1 MIGYILTIE
10 QKDSIQGVEYAPFQ
24 IFNCVQDINDI
35 WFTFL
40 TAEDKKLIIGT
51 EFEWILSCEQK
62 EYIPK
67 ESVLINPKITIKK

>member
-10 QKDSIQGVEYAPFQ
+10 QKNSIQGQYYAPFE
-24 IFNCVQDINDI
+24 IFNCVKDINNI

-40 TAEDKKLIIGT
+40 TDDNKKEIIHT
-51 EFEWILSCEQK
+51 QYEWLLSCPQE

-67 ESVLINPKITIKK
+67 PQPPFPPNL

>member
-10 QKDSIQGVEYAPFQ
+10 QKDDIQGQYYAPFQ

-40 TAEDKKLIIGT
+40 TNSDKKAIVGSQY
-51 EFEWILSCEQK
+51 EWIISCPQE
-62 EYIPK
+62 EYVPP
-67 ESVLINPKITIKK
+67 LPPPFPPNL

>member
-10 QKDSIQGVEYAPFQ
+10 QKDSIQGQYYAPFE

-40 TAEDKKLIIGT
+40 TDDDKRAIIST
-51 EFEWILSCEQK
+51 QYEWLLFCQQG
-62 EYIPK
+62 EYVPK
-67 ESVLINPKITIKK
+67 PSPPFPPQS